1 LRCRLPRKGLA
12 SSLTARLNVL
22 LFNLAMDARHP
33 ALGHVPTWTNELARR
48 CEHVSVI
55 TMTAGR
61 FQVDRNVEVYSLGK
75 ELGRSE
81 PRRLVEFYRLVRR
94 VLHER
99 PIDVCFAH
107 MAPLFSA
114 LFAPVARR
122 RGIPV
127 LLWYSHAQVTLR
139 LRIAHL
145 LADRCV
151 TPTPAGFRLRS
162 DKLFLVGHGVHTGA
176 FRPPEQ
182 AERDYDTTAL
192 SVGRITPIKRID
204 EMLRCVAILSERGR
218 DVRLLLVG
226 GPVTPRDHEHEAAL
240 RRRCR
245 SLGIEERV
253 SFAGPIPFE
262 AVPAW
267 YRRGGLF
274 LHLSPG
280 ALDKAILEAMA
291 SGCIPVSGNAAFRE
305 LAARH
310 GLGRLVPDPGPDGLA
325 DCVERVLE
333 CTDGDRAE
341 LTRRLRGIVESEHSL
356 SALADRLVG
365 HLTELSASR
374 R

>member
-1 LRCRLPRKGLA
+1 
-12 SSLTARLNVL
+12 
-22 LFNLAMDARHP
+22 MDARHP
-33 ALGHVPTWTNELARR
+33 ALGHVPLWTNELARR
-48 CEHVSVI
+48 CDHVSVI
-55 TMTAGR
+55 TMAAGR
-61 FQVDRNVEVYSLGK
+61 FQVDRNVDVYSLGK

-94 VLHER
+94 VLRER

-114 LFAPVARR
+114 LFAPIARR

-162 DKLFLVGHGVHTGA
+162 DKLFLVGHGVETGA

-182 AERDYDTTAL
+182 ADSDYRSTAL

-204 EMLRCVAILSERGR
+204 EMLRCVAILNQRGR
-218 DVRLLLVG
+218 DIRLRLVG
-226 GPVTPRDHEHEAAL
+226 GPITRRDHEHKAAL
-240 RRRCR
+240 QRQCR
-245 SLGIEERV
+245 SLGIEDRV
-253 SFAGPIPFE
+253 SFEGPVPFE
-262 AVPAW
+262 AVAEC
-267 YRRGGLF
+267 YRQGGLF
-274 LHLSPG
+274 LHLSAG

-291 SGCIPVSGNAAFRE
+291 SGCIPLSANAAFRE
-305 LAARH
+305 LAVRH
-310 GLGRLVPDPGPDGLA
+310 SLDWLIPDPGPEGLA

-333 CTDGDRAE
+333 RTDGDRAE
-341 LTRRLRGIVESEHSL
+341 MTQRLRHIVEREYSL
-356 SALADRLVG
+356 SSLIDRLTG
-365 HLTELSASR
+365 HLTELSAR
-374 R
+374 HR